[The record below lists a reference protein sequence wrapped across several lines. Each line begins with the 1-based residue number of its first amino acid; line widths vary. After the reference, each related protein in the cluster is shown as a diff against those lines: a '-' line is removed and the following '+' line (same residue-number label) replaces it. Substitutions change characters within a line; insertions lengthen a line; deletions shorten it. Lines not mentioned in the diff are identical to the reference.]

1 MFDKF
6 LIRPDSLKNDYM
18 GGQAVGFSFSVKIAD
33 YRGCFLSLHNGYY
46 IQCDG
51 VEYPREVQTFEVNGK
66 APRTFEELKKCVW
79 EHWDYATEAIVHVK
93 KPGGL
98 APGTHTIRLQQSI
111 LMQYG
116 YAPWD
121 EEWVKNPPVPGSGA
135 GSGKS
140 SSVFSYQLELK
151 EGGGSHD

>member
-6 LIRPDSLKNDYM
+6 LIRPDSLKNDYID
-18 GGQAVGFSFSVKIAD
+18 GQAAGFSFGVKIAD

-51 VEYPREVQTFEVNGK
+51 VEYSRELQTFEVNGK
-66 APRTFEELKKCVW
+66 APRTFDEIKKCVW

-98 APGTHTIRLQQSI
+98 APGTHIIRLQQSI

-116 YAPWD
+116 YGPWD
-121 EEWVKNPPVPGSGA
+121 EEWVKNPPEPGSGA

-140 SSVFSYQLELK
+140 SSIFSYQLELK
-151 EGGGSHD
+151 GGGALS